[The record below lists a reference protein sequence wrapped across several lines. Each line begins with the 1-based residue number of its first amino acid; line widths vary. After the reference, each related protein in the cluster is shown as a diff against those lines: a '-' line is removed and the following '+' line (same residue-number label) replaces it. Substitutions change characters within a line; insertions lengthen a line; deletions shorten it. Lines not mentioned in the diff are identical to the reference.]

1 MMTTSPTTDA
11 LDTALAKAQ
20 GEITVAVKDKINP
33 HFKSKYA
40 DLASVAEVCRAVL
53 PKHGISVTQWPVHSE
68 DGRLHMVTR
77 LAHAG
82 QWLQAEFSVPVQKQ
96 DAQGYGSAITYLRRF
111 ALAAA
116 TGVVADEDDDGNAAV
131 TKPAS
136 KAASRD
142 TYTAL
147 QDSLWACQTRE
158 AILKWAAVHGP
169 TIDALPDDWR
179 ETLRKDTKA
188 HLKQVEQLEP
198 PEGA

>member
-68 DGRLHMVTR
+68 DGRLHMV
-77 LAHAG
+77 
-82 QWLQAEFSVPVQKQ
+82 
-96 DAQGYGSAITYLRRF
+96 AITYLRRF